1 MEVVSNS
8 RIIVKAFS
16 QTFENV
22 FSAMNV
28 CRLDDLIL
36 ADTFIEYPKIGSIL
50 RADDVILV
58 KTLVLKNRVKN
69 CLCLCNAPN

>member
-8 RIIVKAFS
+8 RIIVTAVSK
-16 QTFENV
+16 TFENV

-36 ADTFIEYPKIGSIL
+36 ADTCIEYPKIGFIL
-50 RADDVILV
+50 KAEDVILV

-69 CLCLCNAPN
+69 YLCLE